1 MDLVRTMGPVGMSEC
16 LIRTVD
22 LCRTYMLGTRL
33 VHALRGV
40 AIEIHPGEFVAVMGP
55 SGSGKSSLMNV
66 IGMLDRATSGSYW
79 FDGLDVSQLDHGPC
93 AQLRSKRI
101 GFVFQNFNLLGRNT
115 ALENVELPLIYA
127 GVKRHE
133 RLRCAK
139 WALEKVGLAE
149 RVHHW
154 PSQLSGGEQQRVAIA
169 RALVN
174 NPSLI
179 LADEP
184 TGALDSITGLEIMK
198 QLSALNDEGRT
209 VILVTHDHDVAH
221 HARRIIAMRDGRVVE
236 DQVLVK
242 ASTRAVTLASPVHLW
257 SDNAQRKSGVR
268 P

>member
-1 MDLVRTMGPVGMSEC
+1 MSDC

-22 LCRTYMLGTRL
+22 LCRDYMVGNRL

-40 AIEIHPGEFVAVMGP
+40 TIEVHRGEFVAIMGP

-66 IGMLDRATSGSYW
+66 IGVLDRATSGNYW
-79 FDGLDVSQLDHGPC
+79 FDGLDVSQLDHGQC
-93 AQLRSKRI
+93 AELRSGHI
-101 GFVFQNFNLLGRNT
+101 GFVFQNFSLLGRNT

-127 GVKRHE
+127 GVPRHE
-133 RLRCAK
+133 RLGRAK

-149 RVHHW
+149 RMDHW

-184 TGALDSITGLEIMK
+184 TGALDSVTGLDIMK
-198 QLSALNDEGRT
+198 QLRAFNDEGRT
-209 VILVTHDHDVAH
+209 IIVVTHDYDVARQ
-221 HARRIIAMRDGRVVE
+221 AKRIITTRDGRVIE
-236 DQVLVK
+236 DGALSQVG
-242 ASTRAVTLASPVHLW
+242 AHMPTFTRLPPTRHYAFPRDGA
-257 SDNAQRKSGVR
+257 A
-268 P
+268 